1 MNAQEHAV
9 KVAFLVVWPLLPV
22 PLPPETSHTSG
33 SAKFHG
39 NDNLSPSPDPCYFHL
54 TEPRW
59 HPGDLWQSF
68 SLIDWQPILLALF
81 QVGHLLRAG
90 RTEGAMCASNLLWP
104 LPAAPS
110 CLWMD
115 PFDKPSQKSP
125 TVVHAWGCEGV
136 SVSICIWRDWQNDSK
151 IQFSCPVFFWSFFP
165 HFNWVYAVFFS
176 LGSLLLLCFGI
187 IISAFHW

>member
-1 MNAQEHAV
+1 MPKSMQWRLH
-9 KVAFLVVWPLLPV
+9 FLLCDHLCQSLFLLRLLIHLEV
-22 PLPPETSHTSG
+22 LNSTAMITC
-33 SAKFHG
+33 
-39 NDNLSPSPDPCYFHL
+39 PSPDPCYFHL

-68 SLIDWQPILLALF
+68 SLIDWQLTLLALF